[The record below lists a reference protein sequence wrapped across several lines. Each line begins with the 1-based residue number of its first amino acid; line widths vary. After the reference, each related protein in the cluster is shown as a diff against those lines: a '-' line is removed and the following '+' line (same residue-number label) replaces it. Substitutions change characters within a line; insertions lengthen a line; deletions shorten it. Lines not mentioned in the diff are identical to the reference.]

1 MSTSQTKQTQKD
13 QNTISGSAIRL
24 SDSASSET
32 PDKETK
38 PSPTVTK
45 VNLEDIRKMFSKLF
59 SMINYPKQSG
69 YTKFIY
75 PACALNSYLQVIDNL
90 PVDPDKEV
98 FYSTAYN
105 DIYTNLDKLMQ
116 IYILDA
122 TDEDIR
128 KFSETLSVVLKSVR
142 DVYVTISPEC
152 LVNKLTLPDINI

>member
-1 MSTSQTKQTQKD
+1 
-13 QNTISGSAIRL
+13 
-24 SDSASSET
+24 
-32 PDKETK
+32 
-38 PSPTVTK
+38 
-45 VNLEDIRKMFSKLF
+45 
-59 SMINYPKQSG
+59 MINYPKQSS

>member
-1 MSTSQTKQTQKD
+1 MSTSQTKQTSVD
-13 QNTISGSAIRL
+13 QNTISGSTTTI
-24 SDSASSET
+24 SNSSSSEI
-32 PDKETK
+32 PSKETK

-59 SMINYPKQSG
+59 SMINYPKQSS

-90 PVDPDKEV
+90 TVDPGKEI

-116 IYILDA
+116 IYVLDA

-128 KFSETLSVVLKSVR
+128 KFSETLNVVLKSVR
-142 DVYVTISPEC
+142 DVYATISPDC
-152 LVNKLTLPDINI
+152 LVNKITLPDINI